1 MSTSTLSEVAAESSI
16 VEGIFAASPWSV
28 VVWDDPVNTMEYV
41 EYVFQSY
48 FNYSRKR
55 ARALMLQV
63 HRSGQAVVSEGSR
76 EKAETDLMAM
86 HSFGL
91 QATVRQG
98 GHD

>member
-1 MSTSTLSEVAAESSI
+1 MSTSTLSEVAAESSAL
-16 VEGIFAASPWSV
+16 GAAATAAPWLV
-28 VVWDDPVNTMEYV
+28 VVWDDPINTMEYV

-48 FNYSRKR
+48 FSYSQER
-55 ARALMLQV
+55 ARTLMLQV
-63 HRSGQAVVSEGSR
+63 HRAGQAVVSEGSR

-98 GHD
+98 GHE